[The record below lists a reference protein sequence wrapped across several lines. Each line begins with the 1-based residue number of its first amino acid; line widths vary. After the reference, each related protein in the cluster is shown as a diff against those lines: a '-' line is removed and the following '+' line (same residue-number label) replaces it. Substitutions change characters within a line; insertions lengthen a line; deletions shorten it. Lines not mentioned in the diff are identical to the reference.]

1 MKERLR
7 FRCPCCGMIA
17 DVDRLN
23 GEGPY
28 ELELFIQR
36 FGGKVK
42 LTEDEWKDRKD
53 KPFRRGSA
61 RGFIEYEKIEVSPQ
75 IYEFMRKRTDEV
87 RGQLN
92 SEVA

>member
-61 RGFIEYEKIEVSPQ
+61 RGFIEYEKIEDGRLEELKTQ
-75 IYEFMRKRTDEV
+75 IDKRIKEIGT
-87 RGQLN
+87 Q
-92 SEVA
+92 S

>member
-61 RGFIEYEKIEVSPQ
+61 RGFIEYEKIEDGRLEELKTQ
-75 IYEFMRKRTDEV
+75 IDKRIKEIETT
-87 RGQLN
+87 
-92 SEVA
+92 S

>member
-1 MKERLR
+1 VKERLR

-61 RGFIEYEKIEVSPQ
+61 RGFIEYEKIEDGRLEELKTQ
-75 IYEFMRKRTDEV
+75 IDKRIKEIGT
-87 RGQLN
+87 Q
-92 SEVA
+92 S

>member
-1 MKERLR
+1 VKERLR

-61 RGFIEYEKIEVSPQ
+61 RGFIEYEKIEDGRLEELKTQ
-75 IYEFMRKRTDEV
+75 IDKRIKEIET
-87 RGQLN
+87 Q
-92 SEVA
+92 S

>member
-1 MKERLR
+1 VKERLR

-42 LTEDEWKDRKD
+42 LTDDEREDRKY

-61 RGFIEYEKIEVSPQ
+61 RGFIEYEKIEDGRLEELKTQ
-75 IYEFMRKRTDEV
+75 IDKRIKEIET
-87 RGQLN
+87 Q
-92 SEVA
+92 S

>member
-42 LTEDEWKDRKD
+42 LTDDEKEDRRDG
-53 KPFRRGSA
+53 PFRRGSA
-61 RGFIEYEKIEVSPQ
+61 RGFIEYEKVEDGRFEELKTQIE
-75 IYEFMRKRTDEV
+75 KRIKETGT
-87 RGQLN
+87 R
-92 SEVA
+92 S

>member
-17 DVDRLN
+17 DVDRLH

-42 LTEDEWKDRKD
+42 LTDDEKEDRRDR
-53 KPFRRGSA
+53 PFRRGSA
-61 RGFIEYEKIEVSPQ
+61 RGFIEYEKVEDGRFEELKTQIE
-75 IYEFMRKRTDEV
+75 KRIKETGT
-87 RGQLN
+87 R
-92 SEVA
+92 S